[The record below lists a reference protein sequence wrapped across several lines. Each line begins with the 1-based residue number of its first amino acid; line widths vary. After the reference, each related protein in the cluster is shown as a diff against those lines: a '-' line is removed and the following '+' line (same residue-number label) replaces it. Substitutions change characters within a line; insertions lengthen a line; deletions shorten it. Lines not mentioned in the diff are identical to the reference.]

1 MECWWVVYDVCFFKQ
16 KTAYEMRISD
26 WSSDVCSSDLQ
37 DRALADP
44 IEEVLRGRPP
54 PACDIDIH
62 DRRQP
67 VVERTL
73 LGAVARLRFER
84 HRHDVGE
91 PGRLAVVV
99 ERPER
104 LEPVDL
110 GLVLQPTRIEPVMG
124 FGEIAPRARSEEHTS
139 ELQSLMRI
147 SYAVFC

>member
-1 MECWWVVYDVCFFKQ
+1 MIRRPPRSTRTDTLFPYTTLFRSRRAADIGEQ
-16 KTAYEMRISD
+16 R
-26 WSSDVCSSDLQ
+26 Q
-37 DRALADP
+37 DRALADAV
-44 IEEVLRGRPP
+44 EEVLGCRPP

-99 ERPER
+99 DRPDR

-110 GLVLQPTRIEPVMG
+110 GTVLLPTRIDHVTG
-124 FGEIAPRARSEEHTS
+124 SRSTAEH
-139 ELQSLMRI
+139 R
-147 SYAVFC
+147 